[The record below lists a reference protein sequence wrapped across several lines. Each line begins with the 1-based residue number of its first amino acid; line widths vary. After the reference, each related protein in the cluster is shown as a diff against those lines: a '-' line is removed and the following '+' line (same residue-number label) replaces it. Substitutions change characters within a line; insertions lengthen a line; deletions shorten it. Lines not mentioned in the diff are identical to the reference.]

1 MMIPTV
7 KDELYTNN
15 CKLEF
20 QLKNKSKSSR
30 DVLLWFAW
38 CGWLH
43 EQPKNN
49 WIEFLEFD
57 NIKQP
62 YEWNKQ

>member
-30 DVLLWFAW
+30 DVLL
-38 CGWLH
+38 
-43 EQPKNN
+43 
-49 WIEFLEFD
+49 
-57 NIKQP
+57 
-62 YEWNKQ
+62 